1 MDFYILIFLRDTQ
14 YIVYG
19 ALFYV
24 FLCLSSVLC
33 IHCYRKKKFG
43 FRLNYSTNN
52 ALIAIVESMKK
63 QLDARNYTTGVF
75 ADLKDL

>member
-1 MDFYILIFLRDTQ
+1 MFFYVCLQFCV
-14 YIVYG
+14 YIV
-19 ALFYV
+19 
-24 FLCLSSVLC
+24 
-33 IHCYRKKKFG
+33 IEKKNKIG

-63 QLDARNYTTGVF
+63 QLDAGNYTTGIF

>member
-1 MDFYILIFLRDTQ
+1 MDFYILIFPLDTQ
-14 YIVYG
+14 YTVVG
-19 ALFYV
+19 ALLYV
-24 FLCLSSVLC
+24 FLRLSSVLC
-33 IHCYRKKKFG
+33 IHCYRKKKIG

-63 QLDARNYTTGVF
+63 QLDAGNYTTGIF